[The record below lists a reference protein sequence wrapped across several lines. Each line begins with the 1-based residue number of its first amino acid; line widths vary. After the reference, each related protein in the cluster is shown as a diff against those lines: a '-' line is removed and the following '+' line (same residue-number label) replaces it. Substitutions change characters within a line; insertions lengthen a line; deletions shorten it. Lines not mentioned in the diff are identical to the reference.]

1 MPQQRLRIILKY
13 KQGYLENHA
22 LLPPPL
28 LVLGPVPD
36 VAMEEVNT
44 RLFRLSKGL
53 SQAPLGL
60 TTPSTR
66 RSYILQDS
74 LFFAGRSILD

>member
-36 VAMEEVNT
+36 VAMDEINT
-44 RLFRLSKGL
+44 RLFRLSNGL

-60 TTPSTR
+60 RTPSTR
-66 RSYILQDS
+66 RSYISQDG
-74 LFFAGRSILD
+74 LFFVGRSTLD